1 MAGELA
7 HLARPG
13 TTLSVRVTPRAS
25 RSDVVEDAGVIRVR
39 VTVPPAD
46 GKANIAVQEALADA
60 LGIAKSRLRLVRGA
74 SARIKV
80 FAID

>member
-1 MAGELA
+1 MSRELA
-7 HLARPG
+7 HLAIAG
-13 TTLSVRVTPRAS
+13 TTVAVRVTPRAA
-25 RSDVVEDAGVIRVR
+25 RNAVVVEDGAVQVR

-46 GKANIAVQEALADA
+46 GKANAAVQAVLADA

-74 SARIKV
+74 SSRCKV